1 VPSTPITT
9 GLTWPAAHRLTEYL
23 RIGGFALAVLL
34 VELLL
39 ARGAAGPQLSRFV
52 LLFVGAIA
60 TAFVFRF
67 PIATALVFLALSD
80 FIFYPTF
87 FAVTVGPLDVRPH
100 EAALGVL
107 LLIAIVRPQQRTWGG
122 TAGAAL
128 AVFFALVGA
137 SSALAITSNAAPV
150 TDVFNWARPLGLL
163 AFFYVIVRL
172 FPSPEQRRTL
182 LTGTAVLAAATG
194 IVALA
199 VSLGAGFGA
208 SLQESGGNAVRAQEG
223 LGSIQRV
230 RLAGLS
236 AGYALFWYT
245 VVRVVAARGERR
257 LAWAGLLAG
266 ILLDIVVS
274 FNRNMWLGLAVG
286 LVLIAIFGGVMV
298 RRRLFTAIAIAMAGV
313 ALFVAFGSSTTS
325 SSVVAPVVHRGAT
338 IFNPNEVSKEGSFN
352 ARARETRIAWR
363 TARQNLLLGV
373 GVGVPFGVIDTEQ
386 IGPHSFEQ
394 TPQLFLHNQYLY
406 LLLIGGVPGLL
417 AFLVFLGAPLAHAL
431 RRVPRDPAISAC
443 GVGIAMIMISSVVAI
458 YFTVEDMTAILGL
471 LTGVLVADAEGR
483 AAAKEPSGLMV

>member
-9 GLTWPAAHRLTEYL
+9 NPTWPAAHRLADFL
-23 RIGGFALAVLL
+23 RIGAFALAVLL

-52 LLFVGAIA
+52 LLFVGVIA
-60 TAFVFRF
+60 VALVLRF

-80 FIFYPTF
+80 FIFYPTY
-87 FAVTVGPLDVRPH
+87 FAVAVGPLDLRPH

-107 LLIAIVRPQQRTWGG
+107 LLIAIVKPQKRTWGG
-122 TAGAAL
+122 TAGVAL
-128 AVFFALVGA
+128 AIFLALVAA
-137 SSALAITSNAAPV
+137 SGALAITSNAAPV

-172 FPSPEQRRTL
+172 FPSPEQRRVL
-182 LTGTAVLAAATG
+182 LTGTAVLAAVTG
-194 IVALA
+194 VVALA
-199 VSLGAGFGA
+199 VSLGAGFGEA
-208 SLQESGGNAVRAQEG
+208 LQESGGNAVRAQEG
-223 LGSIQRV
+223 MGSIQRV

-245 VVRVVAARGERR
+245 VVRLVAARGERR
-257 LAWAGLLAG
+257 LVWAALLAG
-266 ILLDIVVS
+266 ISLDIVVS
-274 FNRNMWLGLAVG
+274 FNRNMWLGLAIG
-286 LVLIAIFGGVMV
+286 MVLIAIVGGVRV
-298 RRRLFTAIAIAMAGV
+298 RRRLLTAIATVMAGI

-325 SSVVAPVVHRGAT
+325 SSKIAPVIHRGAT
-338 IFNPNEVSKEGSFN
+338 IFNPNEVSEEGSFN
-352 ARARETRIAWR
+352 ARAQETEIAWR
-363 TARQNLLLGV
+363 TARRNLLLGV

-394 TPQLFLHNQYLY
+394 IPQLFLHNQYLY

-417 AFLVFLGAPLAHAL
+417 AFLVFLGAPLAQAL
-431 RRVPRDPAISAC
+431 RRVPRDPAIAAC
-443 GVGIAMIMISSVVAI
+443 GVAVAMIMISSVVAI
-458 YFTVEDMTAILGL
+458 YFTVEDMTAMLGL

-483 AAAKEPSGLMV
+483 AAANEDSGLVA